1 MSIRRSETTD
11 FERCVEFYRHPKHAK
26 LSPRLALW
34 LQLNPELAERA
45 RQHAAIEHKLQH
57 LYAPVLD
64 EPIPF
69 RLRAGRQSVR
79 SHWPVGLSAAAA
91 LMFAISA
98 GWWLQTLSS
107 GKSTAKPAFSQLIAD
122 LAQDEVSPA
131 SRSDTREALPVTYPD
146 LSAQGYTLIS
156 HRVVSD
162 AGEPLVEFRYGNRQG
177 AQIRIYA
184 NEYPEEVTETPRI
197 LSDDGVTQA
206 HWRDNNVDY
215 ALVGNLPDHSLYT
228 LAQAVA
234 LSIPNELPGQPPVQ
248 RQQMHKSLSN
258 PARPPNQQS
267 APSAGTPSQASAM

>member
-11 FERCVEFYRHPKHAK
+11 FERCVEFYRHAKHAN

-34 LQLNPELAERA
+34 LQANPEIAERA
-45 RQHAAIEHKLQH
+45 RQHAMIEKKLQH
-57 LYAPVLD
+57 FYAPVLD

-69 RLRAGRQSVR
+69 RLRAARQRAR
-79 SHWPVGLSAAAA
+79 SYWPVGLSAAAA
-91 LMFAISA
+91 LMLAISA
-98 GWWLQTLSS
+98 GWWLQSLNS
-107 GKSTAKPAFSQLIAD
+107 GQSTAKPAFTQLIAD

-131 SRSDTREALPVTYPD
+131 SRFDTRGALPAAYPD

-156 HRVVSD
+156 HRVLDD
-162 AGEPLVEFRYGNRQG
+162 AGEPLVEFRYGNRRG

-184 NEYPEEVTETPRI
+184 NEYPEEATETPRI

-228 LAQAVA
+228 LARAAA
-234 LSIPNELPGQPPVQ
+234 LSIPNDLPGPPSVPSDL
-248 RQQMHKSLSN
+248 RESLSN
-258 PARPPNQQS
+258 AASQPHSGTATS
-267 APSAGTPSQASAM
+267 ADNPQQASAM